1 MITSSSIIALK
12 TYSSKLD
19 TFSYLSNINLACV
32 HEFQDCGEVGEG
44 DVLENDDRV
53 LGGVLLQE
61 VLEVGRAGTE
71 NHLVGLGMLALKN
84 VYS

>member
-1 MITSSSIIALK
+1 M
-12 TYSSKLD
+12 
-19 TFSYLSNINLACV
+19 
-32 HEFQDCGEVGEG
+32 GEG
-44 DVLENDDRV
+44 DVLEDDDGV